1 MRVNFHDLREAGW
14 YFVAILAIFYAGVSL
29 LEPQRVL
36 WRKPG
41 RKLLIT
47 CVIVWAMVLVL
58 IASSF
63 LWSHYSK

>member
-1 MRVNFHDLREAGW
+1 MRVSFYDLREAGW
-14 YFVAILAIFYAGVSL
+14 YFVAILAIFYAVVSL
-29 LEPQRVL
+29 HEPQRVL

-47 CVIVWAMVLVL
+47 FAVVWAMVLVL
-58 IASSF
+58 VASAF